1 MTPALLKQTRKK
13 QVPWRR
19 LPRLPP
25 SPSPVPPPGVNTFAA
40 RGAVLVK
47 RADAN
52 VLRESRDSLKML
64 PPAFRA
70 DPEKE
75 VSEAPSS

>member
-1 MTPALLKQTRKK
+1 MTPALLKQTREK

-19 LPRLPP
+19 LLRLP
-25 SPSPVPPPGVNTFAA
+25 PSPVPPPGVNTFAA

-70 DPEKE
+70 DPERE